1 MLDLL
6 ISFSTAETSLDQA
19 RVQKTDRQCD
29 VLAFDVS
36 TELGIDSP
44 MYRQSQSNPIDS
56 LQPT

>member
-1 MLDLL
+1 MLDLM

-19 RVQKTDRQCD
+19 RVQKKDLQCD

-56 LQPT
+56 LQST